1 LSMAAASERMRQR
14 FAELGQRFSQ
24 QLPERIGDL
33 REAYTAARDS
43 AETAA
48 FQTVRDLAHRLAGT
62 GATFGYGAL
71 SRDARLLETEAEEV
85 THAGEAPS
93 DDRIA
98 GMDDLMARIVAVVD
112 QGSQGGE
119 AGARDEAGVEDDE
132 DAESFGSLESL
143 SSAELSGASEQRAGG
158 VERAEGELGEAGAVE
173 LAVIDEEDNGDLPL
187 DTPVLYSNLDRDA
200 ATDQILEQLSFFG
213 FEIRPLA
220 ELNSRQYSEEQP
232 TAILLEAGLIE
243 NEYDQMLAPHREAIA
258 SGAVK
263 LVCFSNVDTVEV
275 RLAAVRA
282 GAEAFVVHPVELV
295 SLIDRL
301 ESFTTRRDLEPFHIL
316 LVDDDPEQVSH
327 VALILQQA
335 GMVTSVVT
343 NPRHVFSAMIDS
355 RPELILLDMYLGD
368 CTGVELTRVVRQQE
382 VFVGVPIV
390 YLSVESDL
398 EKQAAAIA
406 AGADDF
412 IRKPVDPERFV
423 RLVEARCRRTRAMRY
438 YMERDSLTGLRD
450 HTSLLDRLTTELQR
464 AARLQTSVSFAM
476 IDLDYFKHT
485 NDRYGHP
492 VGDRVLKTLARLLQ
506 ERLRK
511 TDVVG
516 RWGGEEFGVILL
528 DADVVQ
534 GARLMDS
541 IREQFSEL
549 VHQVGHET
557 FQLTFS
563 CGVAAF
569 PDYDGAVVLADAAD
583 RALYAAKDRGRNTV
597 VTA

>member
-1 LSMAAASERMRQR
+1 MKQR
-14 FAELGQRFSQ
+14 FAELGHRFAQ
-24 QLPERIGDL
+24 QLPERIGEL
-33 REAYTAARDS
+33 RESYAAACGS
-43 AETAA
+43 AEVAA

-62 GATFGYGAL
+62 GATFGYGEL
-71 SRDARLLETEAEEV
+71 SHNARLLETEAEEV
-85 THAGEAPS
+85 
-93 DDRIA
+93 
-98 GMDDLMARIVAVVD
+98 L
-112 QGSQGGE
+112 Q
-119 AGARDEAGVEDDE
+119 AGVEPSGDRLSGMDALLARISEAIGQGSTAGQGDAQADAARADVAQADE
-132 DAESFGSLESL
+132 QEDSDSFGSLEAL
-143 SSAELSGASEQRAGG
+143 SDLEPTAAAGRPTQAPDSVGDELELDGAK
-158 VERAEGELGEAGAVE
+158 
-173 LAVIDEEDNGDLPL
+173 DDDNGDLPL
-187 DTPVLYSNLDRDA
+187 DTPVLYSNLDRDP
-200 ATDQILEQLSFFG
+200 ATDQILKQLGFFG
-213 FEIRPLA
+213 FEIRPLS
-220 ELNSRQYSEEQP
+220 ELNSRAYSVDYP
-232 TAILLEAGLIE
+232 SAILLEAEHLE
-243 NEYDQMLAPHREAIA
+243 RNHEQLLAAHRDAIA
-258 SGAVK
+258 CGAIK
-263 LVCFSNVDTVEV
+263 LVCFSNVDTVDA

-282 GAEAFVVHPVELV
+282 GAEAFVVRPVELV

-412 IRKPVDPERFV
+412 ITKPVDPERFV

-476 IDLDYFKHT
+476 IDLDYFKRT

-528 DADVVQ
+528 DADVLE

-569 PDYDGAVVLADAAD
+569 PDYDGAVVLTDAAD